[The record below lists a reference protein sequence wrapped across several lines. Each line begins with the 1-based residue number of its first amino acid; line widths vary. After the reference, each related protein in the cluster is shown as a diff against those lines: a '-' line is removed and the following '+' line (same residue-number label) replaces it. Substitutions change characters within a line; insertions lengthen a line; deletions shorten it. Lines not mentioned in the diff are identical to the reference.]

1 MDSLTTQLPTSLTL
15 GAVHLSVSELPR
27 SLAFYQG
34 SIGLSTL
41 ESFDGGAIL
50 GVGETQL
57 LVLVEE
63 PGARRSAGAA
73 GLFHFA
79 LRVPTR
85 RSLARWLAHAAHE
98 RVPLTGLSDHF
109 VSEAIYL
116 DDPDGHGIEIYWDRP
131 RAHWENLVAERVTTI
146 PLDTASLMRELGDE
160 GDGFHGMPDG
170 TDMGQVHIRVG
181 DVAGAVG
188 FYEGVVGF
196 DLMAAIPGAAFLAV
210 GGYHHHLGV
219 NSWQSLGATA
229 ATTGSARLLHA
240 TLVLPDRAS
249 VDAAA
254 ARIDAAGHGVETH
267 ADGVLIH
274 DPFGTALVLT
284 AA

>member
-1 MDSLTTQLPTSLTL
+1 VSSPATQLPTTLTL
-15 GAVHLSVSELPR
+15 GAVHLSVSDLDR
-27 SLAFYQG
+27 STDFYRR

-41 ESFDGGAIL
+41 ESADGRAVL

-63 PGARRSAGAA
+63 PGARPSRGTA

-79 LRVPTR
+79 VRVPTR
-85 RSLARWLAHAAHE
+85 ASLAGWLAHAARE

-131 RAHWENLVAERVTTI
+131 RAHWEDLVAERLTTI
-146 PLDTASLMRELGDE
+146 PLDTTSLMHEPA
-160 GDGFHGMPDG
+160 GDGAAFESMPDG
-170 TDMGQVHIRVG
+170 TDLGHVHLRVG
-181 DVAGAVG
+181 DVAEAVR

-196 DLMAAIPGAAFLAV
+196 DLMAAIPGAAFLAA

-219 NSWQSLGATA
+219 NSWQSQGATA
-229 ATTGSARLLHA
+229 APAGYARLLHA
-240 TLVLPDRAS
+240 TLVLPDHPS

-254 ARIDAAGHGVETH
+254 ARVEAAGHGVEPH
-267 ADGVLIH
+267 PDGILVR

-284 AA
+284 TG

>member
-1 MDSLTTQLPTSLTL
+1 MNSLATQLPTMLTL
-15 GAVHLSVSELPR
+15 GAVHLSVSDLAR
-27 SLAFYQG
+27 STAFYQR
-34 SIGLSTL
+34 SIGLTTL
-41 ESFDGGAIL
+41 ESLDGRAIM

-63 PGARRSAGAA
+63 PGARRSVGTA

-85 RSLARWLAHAAHE
+85 GGLARWLAHAARE
-98 RVPLTGLSDHF
+98 RVSLTGLSDHF

-131 RAHWENLVAERVTTI
+131 RAHWESLVAERLTTI
-146 PLDTASLMRELGDE
+146 PLDTTSLMLELGGE
-160 GDGFHGMPDG
+160 GDYFGGMPDG
-170 TDMGQVHIRVG
+170 TDLGHVHLRVG
-181 DVAGAVG
+181 DVAGAVR

-196 DLMAAIPGAAFLAV
+196 DVMAAIPGAAFLAV

-219 NSWQSLGATA
+219 NTWQSQGATA
-229 ATTGSARLLHA
+229 APAGYARLLHA
-240 TLVLPDRAS
+240 TLVLPDRPS

-254 ARIDAAGHGVETH
+254 ARVAAAGHGVEPH
-267 ADGVLIH
+267 PDGILIR

-284 AA
+284 TG